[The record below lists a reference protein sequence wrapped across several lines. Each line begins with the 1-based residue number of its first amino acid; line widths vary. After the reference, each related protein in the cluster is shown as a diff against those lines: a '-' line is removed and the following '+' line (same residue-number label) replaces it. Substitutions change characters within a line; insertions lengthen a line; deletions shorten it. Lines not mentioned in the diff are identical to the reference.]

1 MEAKTKSKSKKAKP
15 GIDTDAVPEHI
26 LNMVRNVEKKAKI
39 SKKNHE
45 KNKQNCQDSIS
56 LIRNMM
62 GSVRTNIELT
72 AADDD
77 LRAAKEKDIAMIGS
91 ARDIFKSMEETNAQ
105 DASRSPQ
112 MQRQTVKL
120 AKDID
125 WMAEMPS
132 SKRDDELKKRRA
144 REMEMMRAARHMTQ
158 EEEERW
164 VASSATKGNEVKR
177 QREMELELMKM
188 ARAQAIE
195 EENMLEEETKRS
207 GRRELSPGLEAA
219 RGANR
224 RAQEED
230 LIEQDE
236 RRRGRKA
243 ASPGLEA
250 AKHCMKKDF
259 VDGGVERIEEL
270 KHARQREMEEIKRA
284 RARAEIE
291 EREERQ
297 EMMRQE
303 RDQERARELNEMR
316 EEGGGGQIKQR
327 YNPEDNNSNNQRSQT
342 FAKAPR
348 SKALRSDCWMK
359 QSSESKEDEM
369 KLEKQRELE
378 EMKMARAQA
387 IDEEEQ
393 ERMEMETMKREEAMI
408 KAREMA
414 MLVAELQ
421 RMRRDEP
428 QDAEGQEKLTGYQE
442 EMLTRVMEL
451 ATLSRDGILTVQ

>member
-1 MEAKTKSKSKKAKP
+1 MEAKPKTKSKKAKP
-15 GIDTDAVPEHI
+15 DTDAVPEHI

-45 KNKQNCQDSIS
+45 KNKQNAQDSIS

-62 GSVRTNIELT
+62 GSVRTNIELS
-72 AADDD
+72 AAGDEG
-77 LRAAKEKDIAMIGS
+77 RAAKEKDIAMIAS
-91 ARDIFKSMEETNAQ
+91 AKDIFKSMEEKEAIDNA
-105 DASRSPQ
+105 RSP
-112 MQRQTVKL
+112 RIVEKQTVKL

-132 SKRDDELKKRRA
+132 SKRDEELKKRRQ

-164 VASSATKGNEVKR
+164 VASSAKKGNEVKR
-177 QREMELELMKM
+177 QREMELEIMKM

-195 EENMLEEETKRS
+195 EEAMLEEEMKRS
-207 GRRELSPGLEAA
+207 GRREMSPGLEAA
-219 RGANR
+219 RGAQR
-224 RAQEED
+224 RRQEED
-230 LIEQDE
+230 LIEEDQ
-236 RRRGRKA
+236 RRTGRKA
-243 ASPGLEA
+243 GSPGLEA
-250 AKHCMKKDF
+250 AKHYIKRDF
-259 VDGGVERIEEL
+259 VDEGAERIEEL

-291 EREERQ
+291 EREQRQ

-303 RDQERARELNEMR
+303 RDQERAREMNEVR
-316 EEGGGGQIKQR
+316 ASGGQIKQR
-327 YNPEDNNSNNQRSQT
+327 YNPAAEHNNRNNERSQT

-359 QSSESKEDEM
+359 QSGESKEEEM
-369 KLEKQRELE
+369 RLEKQRELE

-387 IDEEEQ
+387 IEDEEQ
-393 ERMEMETMKREEAMI
+393 ERIEMEMMKREEAMI

-428 QDAEGQEKLTGYQE
+428 TDEEGQEKLTGYQE
-442 EMLTRVMEL
+442 EMLSRVMEL